1 MPYTLNASVTP
12 PKTER
17 RAKKI
22 TQLGRE
28 RTDDY
33 FWLKDPH
40 WQKMMSAPE
49 TLDKDIRA
57 HLEAEN
63 TYHRRPPSQPLMEN
77 MPIITAT
84 AKATS
89 TASMAAKPLMRRP
102 ARPWAM
108 KSS

>member
-49 TLDKDIRA
+49 TLD
-57 HLEAEN
+57 N
-63 TYHRRPPSQPLMEN
+63 
-77 MPIITAT
+77 
-84 AKATS
+84 
-89 TASMAAKPLMRRP
+89 
-102 ARPWAM
+102 
-108 KSS
+108 